1 VHATGMCGQGL
12 MLGTGVGEIVSRL
25 ITGTTTEND
34 EIILNE
40 FSPYREFK
48 GMEKLK

>member
-1 VHATGMCGQGL
+1 
-12 MLGTGVGEIVSRL
+12 MLGSGVGEIVARL
-25 ITGTTTEND
+25 VAGAPDPDD
-34 EIILNE
+34 ETILRE

>member
-1 VHATGMCGQGL
+1 

-25 ITGTTTEND
+25 ITGSTSPTD
-34 EIILNE
+34 EIILQE